1 MITGI
6 ELPHK
11 RLDQVY
17 SQENPIVWAKK
28 ATHSKIRFAVHDGE
42 ETHSYKEEFEIDVE
56 FNKGMKVKLEDNL
69 ARVIGITMHGGK
81 SVSNAFAFEIARV
94 TCKFIAEKSQSRFHR
109 RNV

>member
-1 MITGI
+1 MCI
-6 ELPHK
+6 
-11 RLDQVY
+11 RDR
-17 SQENPIVWAKK
+17 AKK
-28 ATHSKIRFAVHDGE
+28 ATHSKIRFAVHDGD

-109 RNV
+109 RNG